1 MSASSYA
8 TSPSVFPKK
17 ILLVASGMS
26 PQVLTETLYALLH
39 EETPFVP
46 DEVHMVTT
54 TIGKDGAVT
63 QLLAEGDGQ
72 YHRFCRDYQFSESAF
87 KQDFIHVI
95 RDENK
100 NELTDIVT
108 REDNEN
114 AADYITNLIREF
126 TEDDSSSL
134 HVSLAGGR
142 KTMSYF
148 TGYALSLYGRPQD
161 RLSHVLIDAGYEG
174 LRDFYYPTPVSSI
187 IIDRHGQELD
197 ASMAQV
203 SLADIPF
210 IRLRDDLPGQL
221 IKGKQSFRKTI
232 ETMRLIEEPLSL
244 GFDTPKQKTVYCSGI
259 AIEMPP
265 AEYAFYDF
273 IVNERQAVNGELT
286 CMPYEI
292 IGKDGKDTGKDKH
305 YAELFIKCLERCN
318 VFAKDTT
325 SDALKDGMSESYFK
339 ERVAR
344 VKKLLTAVLGKRV
357 AEPYIITV
365 RGGRGSRL
373 YGIDPAVFEEN
384 E

>member
-1 MSASSYA
+1 MSASSYS
-8 TSPSVFPKK
+8 TSPAAFPRK

-39 EETPFVP
+39 EEPPFVP

-54 TIGKDGAVT
+54 SIGKNGAIS
-63 QLLAEGDGQ
+63 QLLAEGDG
-72 YHRFCRDYQFSESAF
+72 YFYRFCRDYNFSESAF

-95 RDENK
+95 RDNED

-114 AADYITNLIREF
+114 AADYITELIRKY
-126 TEDDSSSL
+126 TEDDNSSL

-161 RLSHVLIDAGYEG
+161 RLSHVLIDPGYEG

-187 IIDRHGQELD
+187 IIDRNGQELD
-197 ASMAQV
+197 ASKAQV

-210 IRLRDDLPGQL
+210 IRLREDLPGQL
-221 IKGKQSFRKTI
+221 IKGKQSFR
-232 ETMRLIEEPLSL
+232 ETVEAMRLIEKPLSL
-244 GFDTPKQKTVYCSGI
+244 SFDTPNKTVYCSGI

-273 IVNERQAVNGELT
+273 IVNERQAVDGELT

-292 IGKDGKDTGKDKH
+292 IGIDGKDTGKDAH
-305 YAELFIKCLERCN
+305 FAELFIKCLERCN
-318 VFAKDTT
+318 VFVKDATYKT
-325 SDALKDGMSESYFK
+325 LTDGMSESYFK
-339 ERVAR
+339 DRVAR
-344 VKKLLTAVLGKRV
+344 VKKILTTALGKRV

-373 YGIDPAVFEEN
+373 YGIDPAVFEDN